1 MKRKP
6 ALAGAAAGV
15 VLVLGGGAAYA
26 ATSAVNSNGII
37 YSCVSKAQ
45 PNGTHL
51 LVVHDVGRSCPKGTT
66 ELNWNQRGLQG
77 LKGPQGN
84 PGPQGLEGPQ
94 GTPGPQGPTGV
105 SGYQVEQC
113 QISGY
118 STPSNP
124 LCFNS
129 TTEQDPDA
137 FGPAALY
144 CPTGKT
150 AISASYDGSDADQ
163 APAPTDGAGVP
174 LAIVP
179 VTNQNGSGFEFTFAD
194 SGSNNNEP
202 DELLY
207 VVCAN
212 TNSGS

>member
-77 LKGPQGN
+77 LKGPQGT

-129 TTEQDPDA
+129 TAEQDPDA

-194 SGSNNNEP
+194 PGSNNNEP